1 MKKILSILAVSFL
14 SASVFAYDFVIQDR
28 QINYNVDTLKFYEN
42 SILME
47 DSEVQ
52 KLFPEYQIL
61 YISDFDKNKKY
72 FMKNSAFGTKKILL
86 LNDTNRT
93 FHRFFIYPESSRNEV
108 IKGQDDIKSL
118 ITVYGK
124 KNVRLKHEGGDE
136 FEIVVK

>member
-1 MKKILSILAVSFL
+1 MKKLFLFL
-14 SASVFAYDFVIQDR
+14 SLFVISTSAFAYEFQIQDR
-28 QINYNVDTLKFYEN
+28 TINYNVDTLKFYEN
-42 SILME
+42 SILMN

-52 KLFPEYQIL
+52 KLFPEYKIV
-61 YISDFDKNKKY
+61 YISDFDKNRKY
-72 FMKNSAFGTKKILL
+72 EMKNSSFGTKKILL

-93 FHRFFIYPESSRNEV
+93 FHRFFIYPESSRNEI